1 MVIAII
7 SNSKHSH
14 KLGITNVKYIDI
26 ITLANNKI
34 NLSQLTCRLKYR
46 FECCILIVIKNKYA
60 KKVERLAA
68 CKPINLTQLILI
80 IIFNPAAKIVVKIL
94 R

>member
-1 MVIAII
+1 MIIAII
-7 SNSKHSH
+7 SNIKHSH
-14 KLGITNVKYIDI
+14 KLGITNVKYINI

-34 NLSQLTCRLKYR
+34 NFSQLTCRLKYL

-80 IIFNPAAKIVVKIL
+80 MIFNAAAKIVVKIL